1 MRVTTSRGC
10 GKVVSRPCFT
20 EAIDDWERDM
30 PTVIHR
36 TREQLQQQRAQL
48 LADLN
53 MSYEQLAERA
63 ETYSLT
69 MDELDI
75 WHTIEGLDYLL
86 EGDC

>member
-1 MRVTTSRGC
+1 
-10 GKVVSRPCFT
+10 
-20 EAIDDWERDM
+20 M